1 MLTLIIIGT
10 VVFSAA
16 SLVSFQL
23 GETRYTFKTAKE
35 FNALTANPVYRS
47 IALPAAAE
55 RKALPSGEVEE
66 PVLETSVN
74 MMQVEKYVE
83 SSSLP
88 YALRNKATR
97 LIERF
102 NSVPRGGLSIEDSHD
117 LDVVGEQLL
126 SAVRL
131 YEALPE
137 DKRGSRT
144 VTRELD
150 EQLTMLDSVIS
161 TVSDDQ
167 ANEVMKQLRS
177 GTQFLKDKF
186 MQRQRMQ
193 LKK

>member
-35 FNALTANPVYRS
+35 FNTLTANPVYRS

-55 RKALPSGEVEE
+55 RKALPSGEIEE

-88 YALRNKATR
+88 YALRGKATR

-102 NSVPRGGLSIEDSHD
+102 NSVPRSGLSIEDSHD

-137 DKRGSRT
+137 DKRSNRS

-150 EQLTMLDSVIS
+150 EQLTMLDNVIS